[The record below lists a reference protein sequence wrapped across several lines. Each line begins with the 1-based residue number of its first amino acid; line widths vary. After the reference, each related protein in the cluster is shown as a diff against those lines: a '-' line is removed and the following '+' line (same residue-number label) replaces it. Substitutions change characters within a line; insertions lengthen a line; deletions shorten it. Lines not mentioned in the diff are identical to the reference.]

1 MTAGLDEA
9 ETRRVASRAA
19 CRVGPVGCYSQ
30 GLAEC
35 TDDELRAI
43 LLSSLGETIMLNVPA
58 FADSRMQR
66 NIRVDTDF
74 ARDSCCQL
82 ANILTLCTALELI
95 LPCNRVGAFLIMVKT
110 RDPQ

>member
-1 MTAGLDEA
+1 MDEA

-19 CRVGPVGCYSQ
+19 CRVGAVGCYSQ

-74 ARDSCCQL
+74 ACDSCLQF

-95 LPCNRVGAFLIMVKT
+95 VPCNRVGAFLIMVRT